1 MAITKFNPENLTQNP
16 FSYSLIIEVTKRYD
30 SGKFKL
36 SHDGVMIPISQL
48 LERQQSTKIYHCNG
62 FVDMVCNLSDKAMRL
77 YMYIVHSINSNED
90 YIKINYKLY
99 MSKNN
104 IKDKRTYTNAVN
116 ELIRYNFIA
125 ATGFDNVYWIN
136 PNIIFSGSRINKYPD
151 NVVVK
156 GQYTA

>member
-1 MAITKFNPENLTQNP
+1 MSITKFDPEQLTQNP
-16 FSYSLIIEVTKRYD
+16 FSYSLIIEVTKRTD

-48 LERQQSTKIYHCNG
+48 LERQQTTKIYHCAG
-62 FVDMVCNLSDKAMRL
+62 ITDMVCNLSDKAMRL
-77 YMYIVHSINSNED
+77 YMYIIHQLNSNED

-99 MSKNN
+99 MTKCN
-104 IKDKRTYTNAVN
+104 IKDKRTYNDAVK

-125 ATGFDNVYWIN
+125 STGFDNVFWIN
-136 PNIIFSGSRINKYPD
+136 PNLIFSGSRITKYPD
-151 NVVVK
+151 NVVIK

>member
-1 MAITKFNPENLTQNP
+1 
-16 FSYSLIIEVTKRYD
+16 
-30 SGKFKL
+30 
-36 SHDGVMIPISQL
+36 
-48 LERQQSTKIYHCNG
+48 
-62 FVDMVCNLSDKAMRL
+62 
-77 YMYIVHSINSNED
+77 MYIVHSINSNED

-104 IKDKRTYTNAVN
+104 IKDKRTYSNAVN